1 MACACKVNQQ
11 LSYIQR
17 KYGIDGPKQKTG
29 KVFNTWIILTNI
41 FNAIA
46 AMLLIP
52 FMLISI
58 LFRGKKTINISKIFG
73 LSSK

>member
-11 LSYIQR
+11 LSYIQK
-17 KYGIDGPKQKTG
+17 KYGVGGPRQKTG
-29 KVFNTWIILTNI
+29 KQFNVWIILTNI

-52 FMLISI
+52 LMLISI
-58 LFRGKKTINISKIFG
+58 LFRGKRTINISKVFG

>member
-17 KYGIDGPKQKTG
+17 KYGVDGPKQKAG

-58 LFRGKKTINISKIFG
+58 LFRSKKTINISKIFG